1 MDPGAFLRDLER
13 KPEALRGLAD
23 TLEEGTPWPSG
34 VGRRVVMIGIGSSR
48 YAAAVAATRLRAS
61 GIDAVAELSSL
72 AAGTPSG
79 DGVLAVGI
87 SASGETEETIE
98 ALARHRGASMTVALT
113 NRSGSAAERAA
124 DSVVSML
131 AGDEEGGVACRSFQ
145 HTLAMLLALEA
156 SATGSS
162 VSALVGAVRR
172 AAEASEDLLERRDSW
187 LPPVAD
193 LLAESPATFTIAPIE
208 RLCSAEQG
216 ALMLREGPRRTA
228 DACESGDWLHVDVY
242 LTKPLDYHALLF
254 AGSRFDPAIMRWMR
268 ERRSTVV
275 AVGGDVDGAE
285 LTVRYRHDDDPTV
298 ALLSEVLV
306 SEVLVAELLAARWW
320 LARAGET

>member
-13 KPEALRGLAD
+13 KPDSLRSLAGS
-23 TLEEGTPWPSG
+23 LEDGVSLWPATVPS
-34 VGRRVVMIGIGSSR
+34 RVVMIGMGSSR
-48 YAAAVAATRLRAS
+48 YAADAIATRLRAA

-72 AAGTPSG
+72 QAGTPSG
-79 DGVLAVGI
+79 DDVLAVGI
-87 SASGETEETIE
+87 SASGETDETIE

-113 NRSGSAAERAA
+113 NRSGSAIERAA

-131 AGDEEGGVACRSFQ
+131 AGDEEGGVACSSFQ
-145 HTLAMLLALEA
+145 HTLALLLALEA
-156 SATGSS
+156 SASGGSHAT
-162 VSALVGAVRR
+162 VAGAVRK
-172 AAEASEDLLERRDSW
+172 AAEASDDLLERRDSW

-193 LLAESPATFTIAPIE
+193 LLAVGTATFSIAPVE

-228 DACESGDWLHVDVY
+228 DACESGDWLHVDLY
-242 LTKPLDYHALLF
+242 LTKALNYRALLF
-254 AGSRFDPAIMRWMR
+254 AGSRFDPAIMGWMR
-268 ERRSTVV
+268 ERGSKVV
-275 AVGGDVDGAE
+275 AVGGDVDSAH

-298 ALLSEVLV
+298 VLL

-320 LARAGET
+320 LERADGP